1 MKKFCLAGRLRF
13 KQCARNGTFSQQG
26 FGFCKE
32 TMMLIEVKDLKREY
46 VMGETVVRALR
57 GVTFN
62 VKEGEFV
69 AIMGPSGSGKSTL
82 MHLLGCL
89 DRPTSGTYSLS
100 GTPVEKLGDVELSRL
115 RNRKV
120 GFVFQSFNLISQ
132 LTVLENVEVPLI
144 YMGIERSKRHEM
156 SLKVLQ
162 VVGLDHR
169 ANHRPNELSGGENQ
183 RVAIARALVTNP
195 QIIFA
200 DEPTGNLDTKTGHEI
215 MEILRDLNERGTT
228 VVLVTHEMTKAKWAR
243 RLIHMQDG
251 KILRELGGAE
261 IQQLVDLFE
270 ELPRA

>member
-1 MKKFCLAGRLRF
+1 
-13 KQCARNGTFSQQG
+13 
-26 FGFCKE
+26 
-32 TMMLIEVKDLKREY
+32 MMLVEVKDLKREY

-57 GVTFN
+57 GVTFD
-62 VKEGEFV
+62 VKDGEFV

-89 DRPTSGTYSLS
+89 DRPTSGTYSLA
-100 GTPVEKLGDVELSRL
+100 GTPVEKLADVELSRL

-120 GFVFQSFNLISQ
+120 GFVFQSFNLITQ

-144 YMGIERSKRHEM
+144 YMGIERLKRHEM
-156 SLKVLQ
+156 SLEVLQ
-162 VVGLDHR
+162 AVGLGHR

-228 VVLVTHEMTKAKWAR
+228 IVLVTHEMAKAKWAR

-251 KILRELGGAE
+251 KILRELAGAE
-261 IQQLVDLFE
+261 IQQLVDLFQE
-270 ELPRA
+270 MPLA